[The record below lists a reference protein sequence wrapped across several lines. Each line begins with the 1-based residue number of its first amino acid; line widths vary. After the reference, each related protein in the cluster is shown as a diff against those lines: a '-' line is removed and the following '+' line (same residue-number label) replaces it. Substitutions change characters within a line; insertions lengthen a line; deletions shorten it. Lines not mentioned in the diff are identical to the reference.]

1 MVERVLIRPPSAR
14 VGPATPAERHAAMAA
29 SALSGRYD
37 KTIDRASAYEE
48 LARRAQPAAPPEPA
62 RPGPWSER
70 EPAQRQREDR
80 DPTPR
85 RASRSDSVT
94 TAMTKS
100 VVRSVGSAIGRELVR
115 GILGSLR
122 RSRR

>member
-1 MVERVLIRPPSAR
+1 VLIRPPSAR

-29 SALSGRYD
+29 SPLSGRYD

-48 LARRAQPAAPPEPA
+48 LARRAHPAAPPEPA

-70 EPAQRQREDR
+70 EPPQRQREDR
-80 DPTPR
+80 VPTPR